1 MKSKKKVYS
10 YSDGREIPMPE
21 DSDEFFEKYK
31 PAVPKPWYADGSM
44 SNDDGKDISYKLDT
58 PWDTVAFP
66 IKYLLL
72 KKTDKGW
79 RGDGFYTG
87 HDGKLE
93 AETIAEEYKEEMGVE
108 VKVLKAQ
115 PSDFIWTVCHVD
127 DATYI
132 CQGFQFV
139 NRAYYIYA
147 TVPYQEGDK
156 DTYCYME
163 GEDEM
168 YLTIDEAMLEV
179 EGLVNA
185 EVSSLKKS
193 NQDGDIE
200 MAQLLDNSIKVIK
213 GHFNEVS

>member
-1 MKSKKKVYS
+1 M
-10 YSDGREIPMPE
+10 IE

-44 SNDDGKDISYKLDT
+44 SNDDDEDISYKLDT
-58 PWDTVAFP
+58 PWDRIAFP
-66 IKYLLL
+66 VKYLLL
-72 KKTDKGW
+72 KKTDEGW

-93 AETIAEEYKEEMGVE
+93 AETIAENTKVELGVE
-108 VKVLKAQ
+108 MKVLKAQ
-115 PSDFIWTVCHVD
+115 PSDFIWTVCHAD

-139 NRAYYIYA
+139 NRAFYIYA

-156 DTYCYME
+156 DTYCYMASDD
-163 GEDEM
+163 DEM
-168 YLTIDEAMLEV
+168 YPTIGEAMLEV

-193 NQDGDIE
+193 NQERDIE
-200 MAQLLDNSIKVIK
+200 MAELLDNSIKVIK

>member
-1 MKSKKKVYS
+1 ML
-10 YSDGREIPMPE
+10 E

-44 SNDDGKDISYKLDT
+44 SNDDDEDISWKLDT
-58 PWDTVAFP
+58 PWDTIAHP
-66 IKYLLL
+66 ITKHNG
-72 KKTDKGW
+72 TEE
-79 RGDGFYTG
+79 RGAN
-87 HDGKLE
+87 KWN
-93 AETIAEEYKEEMGVE
+93 
-108 VKVLKAQ
+108 
-115 PSDFIWTVCHVD
+115 DFIWTVCHVD

-139 NRAYYIYA
+139 NRAFYLMA

-156 DTYCYME
+156 DTYCYMASSD
-163 GEDEM
+163 DEM
-168 YLTIDEAMLEV
+168 YPTIGEAMLEV

-193 NQDGDIE
+193 NQEGDIE
-200 MAQLLDNSIKVIK
+200 MAELLDNSIKVIK